1 MTDATDPSPT
11 PTLSPSP
18 LRILIADDCHDTT
31 ATLALLLCHWGY
43 DVRTVDNG
51 LAALEVAAV
60 YRPDAVLL
68 DIGMPGLDGLNVARR
83 LRGELQLEQALLVC
97 VSGFGQ
103 EVDRQHALEAG
114 CDYHLVKP
122 VDLEALH
129 DLLASGV
136 RARRSLPPARSGW
149 RVCEL
154 N

>member
-1 MTDATDPSPT
+1 MADATHPSPS
-11 PTLSPSP
+11 LSPSP
-18 LRILIADDCHDTT
+18 PRVLIADDCHDTT

-51 LAALEVAAV
+51 LTAVEVAAV
-60 YRPDAVLL
+60 YRPDVVLL
-68 DIGMPGLDGLNVARR
+68 DIGMPGLDGLTVARR
-83 LRGELQLEQALLVC
+83 LREELRLDQALLVC

-129 DLLASGV
+129 ALLASGV
-136 RARRSLPPARSGW
+136 RPRSSLPPARSAW
-149 RVCEL
+149 QVCEL